1 MRQGSPGCDVRHL
14 RPVRTGLAAGA
25 GIAGRWPAAASFLLV
40 LGAGLAS
47 WSAIFLTAWWLT
59 G

>member
-1 MRQGSPGCDVRHL
+1 MRQVSSGCDVRHL
-14 RPVRTGLAAGA
+14 RLVRTELAAGA
-25 GIAGRWPAAASFLLV
+25 GIGGRWPAAASFLLV

-47 WSAIFLTAWWLT
+47 WSAILLTAWWLT

>member
-1 MRQGSPGCDVRHL
+1 MRQVSSGCDVRYL
-14 RPVRTGLAAGA
+14 RLVRADIAVGA
-25 GIAGRWPAAASFLLV
+25 EIGCRWPAAASFLLV

-47 WSAIFLTAWWLT
+47 WSAILLTAWWLT